1 MTDAWR
7 ILVTR
12 PDMVLDRTL
21 EHLQMVGVACAIAII
36 IAVPLGIYIS
46 GRGRRREAFAETALY
61 VAEIAMT
68 IPSLALFAFLMFI
81 LASLGLR
88 TLGFLPAIIA
98 LVIYAQLPILRN
110 TYTAIRS
117 VDPAI
122 IEAGRGMGM
131 SERQLLFKVKLPLA
145 LPVIMAG
152 LRTSVVATIAIA
164 AIAALIGAGGL
175 GYFIWWGLR
184 SWRMG
189 LILVGGIT
197 VAIMGILFD
206 VAMQRVERW
215 VTPKGLKRR
224 AKP

>member
-1 MTDAWR
+1 MTDAWE
-7 ILVTR
+7 ILVDR
-12 PDMVLDRTL
+12 PGMVLDRTL
-21 EHLQMVGVACAIAII
+21 EHLQMVGVACAIAIA

-46 GRGRRREAFAETALY
+46 GRGRRREAFAETVLY
-61 VAEIAMT
+61 MAEIAMT
-68 IPSLALFAFLMFI
+68 IPSLALFGFLTLI
-81 LASLGLR
+81 LGGMGLPI
-88 TLGFLPAIIA
+88 LGFTPAIIA

-164 AIAALIGAGGL
+164 TIAALIGAGGL

-184 SWRMG
+184 NWRMG

-197 VAIMGILFD
+197 VAIMGIAFD
-206 VAMQRVERW
+206 VLMQRVERW
-215 VTPKGLKRR
+215 VTPKGLKRK